1 MSHRAPGGGEKKDTV
16 GVIERTKSSLYL
28 QKRMGR
34 RERPYAATQRELC
47 RLLHT
52 PVSSICL
59 HKISI
64 IIKTGAHN
72 ATHFTRQQNELN
84 RRVKTRTL
92 VSGCVCGDKKFEL
105 PWPLPRK
112 KKWQMFPNL
121 IITDVCH
128 STSIARPWFWVNQS
142 KDGDFSSKR
151 SSNWYPIRVFIT

>member
-1 MSHRAPGGGEKKDTV
+1 MSHRAPGGEKKKDTV
-16 GVIERTKSSLYL
+16 GVSERTKSSLYF

-72 ATHFTRQQNELN
+72 VTNFTRQQNEL
-84 RRVKTRTL
+84 K
-92 VSGCVCGDKKFEL
+92 
-105 PWPLPRK
+105 
-112 KKWQMFPNL
+112 
-121 IITDVCH
+121 
-128 STSIARPWFWVNQS
+128 AQS
-142 KDGDFSSKR
+142 KDKDACLRLCMWQQKNMTFPDPYQGKKKGRRFL
-151 SSNWYPIRVFIT
+151 I

>member
-72 ATHFTRQQNELN
+72 VTNFTRHQNELN

-92 VSGCVCGDKKFEL
+92 VSGCVCGNKKFEL

-128 STSIARPWFWVNQS
+128 STSIA
-142 KDGDFSSKR
+142 DHDFESIGQKMVISPPNVLQIDTQWGR
-151 SSNWYPIRVFIT
+151 L